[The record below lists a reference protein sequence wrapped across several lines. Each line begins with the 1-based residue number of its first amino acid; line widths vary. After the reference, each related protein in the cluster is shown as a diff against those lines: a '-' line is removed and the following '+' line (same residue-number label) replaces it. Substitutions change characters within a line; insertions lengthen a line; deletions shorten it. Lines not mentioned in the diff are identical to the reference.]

1 MMHLR
6 PSLCAM
12 RIYQDEVYQKGEKS
26 IRIIRLDRYEVEFK
40 TTLGDPKGEGTIAT
54 LAKKEFCR
62 LLKGMTLRAPLKKD
76 AAASETP

>member
-1 MMHLR
+1 MHIG
-6 PSLCAM
+6 PSLYVM

-26 IRIIRLDRYEVEFK
+26 IRIIRLDRYQVEFK

-62 LLKGMTLRAPLKKD
+62 LLKGMTLRAPLRKD
-76 AAASETP
+76 APASEMP